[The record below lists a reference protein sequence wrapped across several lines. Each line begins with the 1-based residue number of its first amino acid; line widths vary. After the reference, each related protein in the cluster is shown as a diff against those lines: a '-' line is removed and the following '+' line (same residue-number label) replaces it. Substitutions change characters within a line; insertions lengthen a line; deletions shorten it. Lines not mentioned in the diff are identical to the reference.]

1 MQNQIKFIFIILVSF
16 SLWGISFEQI
26 ARGKDYT
33 GKENSFFNIEWS
45 SDSNYLTVEM
55 YMDSLSSKTRKLY
68 LIDPRSDF
76 SLIPLVI
83 ESDKDEEGWGPT
95 FKIAERNYGWVTTED
110 EYRMYAMLDETKKIR
125 DYYIYEINET
135 ELDSEIN
142 IVYDLDPNDPIGD
155 LVNYDLKYPIRQYSI
170 GEKSFYFNTIAEPDR
185 MWTFPHDITVIN
197 IDGEDRKLDEFQYG
211 VIKYGNENKFNLNIS
226 SISVSK
232 NENKILVVCYNENQS
247 EVLMLTKNEHYYGEW
262 DKTKHLNPK
271 IEIIKKPVPEK
282 TNYLYGLIDP
292 NNDNRFILI
301 SREQENINQ
310 KSLDKNLA
318 KVFVMN
324 NNELEGDFIMYRD
337 AEHSVIYNTPE
348 IQFHPLNSNIY
359 FIDDIGCNKCLKYFD
374 INEKVVKDINLDR
387 DNIMNFKFSPD
398 GEFLIVSTHAPQ
410 DIYLYEIIND

>member
-1 MQNQIKFIFIILVSF
+1 MDL
-16 SLWGISFEQI
+16 
-26 ARGKDYT
+26 
-33 GKENSFFNIEWS
+33 EN
-45 SDSNYLTVEM
+45 
-55 YMDSLSSKTRKLY
+55 MDL
-68 LIDPRSDF
+68 
-76 SLIPLVI
+76 
-83 ESDKDEEGWGPT
+83 
-95 FKIAERNYGWVTTED
+95 
-110 EYRMYAMLDETKKIR
+110 
-125 DYYIYEINET
+125 
-135 ELDSEIN
+135 
-142 IVYDLDPNDPIGD
+142 D

-170 GEKSFYFNTIAEPDR
+170 GEKNIYFNTIAEPDR
-185 MWTFPHDITVIN
+185 MWTFPHDEAKIN
-197 IDGEDRKLDEFQYG
+197 IDGKDRKLDEFQYG

-247 EVLMLTKNEHYYGEW
+247 EVLMLTKNENYYDEW
-262 DKTKHLNPK
+262 DKTKHLKPEK
-271 IEIIKKPVPEK
+271 AIIKKPVSEK

-301 SREQENINQ
+301 SRKQENVNQ
-310 KSLDKNLA
+310 QSLDKNLA

-374 INEKVVKDINLDR
+374 INEKIVKDINLDR